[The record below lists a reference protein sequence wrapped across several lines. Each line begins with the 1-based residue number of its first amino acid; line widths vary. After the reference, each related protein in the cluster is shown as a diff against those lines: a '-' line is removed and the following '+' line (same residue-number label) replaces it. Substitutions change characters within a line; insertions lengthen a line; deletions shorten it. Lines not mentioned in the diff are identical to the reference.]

1 MTRSGGH
8 GAISRQLLH
17 NSLRESVILQ
27 HVRSLNIFKI
37 ASKVGR
43 VHLFSKSSAIHTLTN
58 VRTTK
63 QPKGAGSWQHTHVP
77 AVILFL
83 ELNKTNKSSS
93 HEKRCLPLELNPD
106 KVPQQSFVPEQMFF
120 ITAPPLKFKD
130 SKSLN
135 IQAPSENS
143 SQPHFRASSDGAS
156 CHHMCTF
163 TWTGRRT
170 DQPPLLVNSE
180 TASGLKGLF
189 HARIVQHFLGFVY
202 FQAAVFLLHL
212 FLSFSGWI
220 VCWHAVMPLQ
230 RPAPGLAC
238 KQTETCRPEV
248 GCQASLKKPER
259 LRKPSLAALASL
271 VWKPKT
277 KEP

>member
-1 MTRSGGH
+1 MASSLSLFSH
-8 GAISRQLLH
+8 SSFCPHALLFPSSLKSLRDHCDTIWRPWCYFQVPSLMH

-27 HVRSLNIFKI
+27 HVWSLNIFKI
-37 ASKVGR
+37 ASKVALD
-43 VHLFSKSSAIHTLTN
+43 LFSKSSAIHTLTN

-77 AVILFL
+77 AVTLFL

-106 KVPQQSFVPEQMFF
+106 KVAQQSFVPEQMFF

-170 DQPPLLVNSE
+170 DQHPLLVNSE

-189 HARIVQHFLGFVY
+189 HARIVQRFLGFVY
-202 FQAAVFLLHL
+202 FQAAVFCYISSS
-212 FLSFSGWI
+212 LSVAG
-220 VCWHAVMPLQ
+220 
-230 RPAPGLAC
+230 
-238 KQTETCRPEV
+238 
-248 GCQASLKKPER
+248 
-259 LRKPSLAALASL
+259 
-271 VWKPKT
+271 
-277 KEP
+277 